1 MTLMKVNPD
10 NGHSKVSDS
19 SSPPSQVSGLVIFS
33 IFILAF
39 GIRLY
44 HIDAPPLDFE
54 PERQYHSLILAR
66 NYFLQSSSSA
76 PGWRKELW
84 KQTAAEEYVREPPV
98 LERVVAM
105 VYRIIGK
112 EQFWISRLLSVIF
125 WLTSGWVLFRLMR
138 SLIGTEGAVFS
149 SIFYLFNPFGISA
162 SRSFMPDPLMILFSL
177 LAISSFVSN
186 HSNPSRSSF
195 VISAILT
202 GVAGLIKPFCLIPLL
217 TTFISLSVETHGKQF
232 RSIITRAG
240 LFLFLV
246 SAIVLPYYVAGLLPE
261 KGFLRGYAASN
272 FLPRLWLTPYF
283 WGGWFDL
290 IRMTAGYIP
299 FIMGLF
305 GILLAEKGSLRSLL
319 LGMWT
324 GYLCFGLLFS
334 YSTHSQDYYHI
345 ILTPVVAMSLAPIG
359 FVLFKS
365 MRSPGNPRFFG
376 WLFAGIMIFAGAA
389 SIHEARSRWKAV
401 QNSIKTEVSSAI
413 EIGQVLNHSTDVVSL
428 ASYYAKP
435 LKYHAEIGGKRWP
448 YGYDFRGNEI
458 MGRENKPANVRL
470 QEILKTYSPKFF
482 VISDLEE
489 FNRQEELKKL
499 LYDSFPVHKAT
510 KTYVIFSL
518 QP

>member
-1 MTLMKVNPD
+1 MKVNAD
-10 NGHSKVSDS
+10 TGSSKAFDS
-19 SSPPSQVSGLVIFS
+19 SSTQPRFSSLFVIG

-76 PGWRKELW
+76 PEWRKELW
-84 KQTAAEEYVREPPV
+84 KQIAAEEYVREPPV
-98 LERVVAM
+98 LEHVVAL

-112 EQFWISRLLSVIF
+112 EQFWVSRLLSVIF
-125 WLTSGWVLFRLMR
+125 WLAGGCVLFRLIR
-138 SLIGTEGAVFS
+138 RLVGTEGAVFS
-149 SIFYLFNPFGISA
+149 SIFYLFNPFGISD
-162 SRSFMPDPLMILFSL
+162 SRAFMPDPLMVFLML
-177 LAISSFVSN
+177 LAISSFVN
-186 HSNPSRSSF
+186 DHLNPTRSSF

-202 GVAGLIKPFCLIPLL
+202 GVAVLIKPFCLIPLMA
-217 TTFISLSVETHGKQF
+217 TFGLLSVEAHGKQS
-232 RSIITRAG
+232 RSIAARAG
-240 LFLFLV
+240 LFILIV
-246 SAIVLPYYVAGLLPE
+246 SVIVLPYYLAGLLPE
-261 KGFLRGYAASN
+261 QGFLRGYSRAS
-272 FLPRLWLTPYF
+272 FMPRLWFTPYF

-290 IRMTAGYIP
+290 IRMTVGYIP

-305 GILLAEKGSLRSLL
+305 GILVVEKGVLRVLL
-319 LGMWT
+319 LGLWL
-324 GYLCFGLLFS
+324 GYLCFGLLFT
-334 YSTHSQDYYHI
+334 YHIHTHDYYHL
-345 ILTPVVAMSLAPIG
+345 ILIPLIAMSLGPIG
-359 FVLFKS
+359 YVLFKS
-365 MRSPGNPRFFG
+365 MRSLENPRFFV
-376 WLFAGIMIFAGAA
+376 WLLAGIMIFAGAA

-401 QNSIKTEVSSAI
+401 QDYIKTEVSSAI
-413 EIGQVLNHSTDVVSL
+413 EIGEVLNHRTDVVSL

-458 MGRENKPANVRL
+458 MGRENKPVNVL
-470 QEILKTYSPKFF
+470 FQEILKTYSPKFF

-489 FNRQEELKKL
+489 FNRQEDLKKL
-499 LYDSFPVHKAT
+499 LYDNFPVYKAT

>member
-1 MTLMKVNPD
+1 MKVNAD
-10 NGHSKVSDS
+10 IGSSKAFDS
-19 SSPPSQVSGLVIFS
+19 SSIQPRFLNLLVIG

-44 HIDAPPLDFE
+44 HIDATPLDFE

-76 PGWRKELW
+76 SEWRKELW
-84 KQTAAEEYVREPPV
+84 KQIAAEEYVREPPV
-98 LERVVAM
+98 LEHVVAM

-112 EQFWISRLLSVIF
+112 EQFWVSRLLSVIF
-125 WLTSGWVLFRLMR
+125 WLAGGWILFGLMR
-138 SLIGTEGAVFS
+138 RLVGTEGAIFS

-162 SRSFMPDPLMILFSL
+162 SRSFMPDPLMVLLML
-177 LAISSFVSN
+177 LAISSFIKD
-186 HSNPSRSSF
+186 HSSPSRPSF

-202 GVAGLIKPFCLIPLL
+202 GVAVLIKPFCLIPLL
-217 TTFISLSVETHGKQF
+217 TTFISLSVEAHGKQF
-232 RSIITRAG
+232 RSFIRRPG
-240 LFLFLV
+240 LFLCIV
-246 SAIVLPYYVAGLLPE
+246 CVIVLPYYLAGLLPE

-272 FLPRLWLTPYF
+272 FLPRLWFTPYF

-299 FIMGLF
+299 FIMGLI

-319 LGMWT
+319 LGMWA
-324 GYLCFGLLFS
+324 GYLCFGFLFS

-345 ILTPVVAMSLAPIG
+345 ILIPVVAMSLAPIG
-359 FVLFKS
+359 SILFKS
-365 MRSPGNPRFFG
+365 ISFGNSKFYG
-376 WLFAGIMIFAGAA
+376 WLLTGILLFASAA

-401 QNSIKTEVSSAI
+401 QDYVKTEVSSAI
-413 EIGQVLNHSTDVVSL
+413 EIGQVLNHSMDVVSL

-458 MGRENKPANVRL
+458 MGRENKPANVL
-470 QEILKTYSPKFF
+470 FQEILKTYSPKFF
-482 VISDLEE
+482 VISDMEE
-489 FNRQEELKKL
+489 FNRQEDLKKI
-499 LYDSFPVHKAT
+499 LYDNFPVYKAT

-518 QP
+518 RSQ